1 MLACLCLEDPCP
13 CQPPCLC
20 PCHRCACGRGCA
32 GGQSWGQAAAEPLRA
47 PPSLQGPQE
56 SHPPQR
62 LLEWPPVHQLLL
74 LLLLLPSLLLQNFLT
89 KFQKRIAVI
98 GMRSVGGGGT
108 VGGAKIM
115 WNNTKVEVVHAWQLL
130 SITICKDYCLRRLP
144 SMPALAGVPDVHV
157 LMRALMT
164 TIICDD
170 MECCVHGHLSFC
182 CLCKHHCC
190 KRHIR
195 QATQVT
201 IHIHAAS
208 QLLCSWEPTVC
219 WFTEVTCCNT
229 DPSIITTVDSI
240 ILMM

>member
-1 MLACLCLEDPCP
+1 M
-13 CQPPCLC
+13 
-20 PCHRCACGRGCA
+20 
-32 GGQSWGQAAAEPLRA
+32 
-47 PPSLQGPQE
+47 
-56 SHPPQR
+56 
-62 LLEWPPVHQLLL
+62 HQLLL
-74 LLLLLPSLLLQNFLT
+74 QLLLLPSLLLQNFLT

-190 KRHIR
+190 KRHVR
-195 QATQVT
+195 QAIQVT

-219 WFTEVTCCNT
+219 WFTQVTCCST